1 MIDIEAIKQAALAA
15 AKGEKSPHPIQA
27 RFLLEATPSAVL
39 ELFAKLSVAE
49 AASKFW
55 ESHANDLA
63 TQDNKLIA
71 EMTQQAIEAENV
83 ITDLTAKLEAVESNQ
98 ILRTS
103 ARQFKQIEER
113 LEAEKYNYLRA
124 MADCKHLKEKLEAA
138 ENELERGRIR
148 LAVCGTAA
156 RGYFEGCLDEYESA
170 SLDDVLLM
178 RDKLE
183 AAERD
188 AERYRWLRT
197 NPDWETYRLGT
208 PIVFVTCNEEALP
221 AQEGELDIAVDAAMK
236 ESK

>member
-83 ITDLTAKLEAVESNQ
+83 ITDLTAKLEAIESNQ
-98 ILRTS
+98 ILGAS
-103 ARQFKQIEER
+103 ASQFKEM
-113 LEAEKYNYLRA
+113 EAR
-124 MADCKHLKEKLEAA
+124 LEAA
-138 ENELERGRIR
+138 E
-148 LAVCGTAA
+148 
-156 RGYFEGCLDEYESA
+156 LDATVGNWLCNYMA
-170 SLDDVLLM
+170 GQRVDLDDYLVGACHDDDPVKFKAAVL
-178 RDKLE
+178 
-183 AAERD
+183 
-188 AERYRWLRT
+188 
-197 NPDWETYRLGT
+197 
-208 PIVFVTCNEEALP
+208 
-221 AQEGELDIAVDAAMK
+221 AAMK
-236 ESK
+236 ENK